1 MGFTAVVTDSTAG
14 LKPEYAAR
22 HQVTIIPL
30 YVKMG
35 DNVLREGIDLDAD
48 TFYRELPHANPLPTT
63 SQPSVGDFTSVY
75 EEAIRRG
82 ATSIISIHLSA
93 GISGT
98 INSATLAAQPLGIP
112 IEIIDTRSA
121 MAAHYLIT
129 QACVS
134 ALENGASFEEAVAKT
149 RLVCDTQR
157 TIFIPETL
165 EYLYKGGRIGGAAAL
180 MGSLLQMKPLLVFKD
195 GKIDALERVRTLNRA
210 YARMVEVMA
219 EWMGTTEPLRVM
231 VMQAQREENAA
242 QVMELIRAKLNLAIG
257 ETQLVTPVIGT
268 HTGPGT
274 VGICCCP
281 VAVCGG
287 AMD

>member
-1 MGFTAVVTDSTAG
+1 MGFTAIVTDSTAG
-14 LKPEYAAR
+14 LKPEYAVR

-35 DNVLREGIDLDAD
+35 DKVMREGIELDAD
-48 TFYRELPHANPLPTT
+48 TFYQELPHTNPLPTT

-98 INSATLAAQPLGIP
+98 INSATLAAQPLGVP
-112 IEIIDTRSA
+112 VEIIDTRSA

-134 ALENGASFEEAVAKT
+134 ALENGASFEEAVTKT

-195 GKIDALERVRTLNRA
+195 GKIDALERVRSLNRA

-219 EWMGTTEPLRVM
+219 EWMGTTEPMRVM

-242 QVMELIRAKLNLAIG
+242 QVMELVRSKLNVAIG
-257 ETQLVTPVIGT
+257 EMQLVTPVIGA

-281 VAVCGG
+281 VSACGSAV
-287 AMD
+287 D